1 MNLEYRKV
9 SLFEYIYG
17 KKINFSLIFKF
28 FEMHLY
34 IETCHYI
41 VRTIVQKRNDVHFE
55 EDATK
60 LSTLHVSVMRRLKKY
75 CHNIC

>member
-41 VRTIVQKRNDVHFE
+41 VRTIVQKKK
-55 EDATK
+55 TYI
-60 LSTLHVSVMRRLKKY
+60 LKKTQQS
-75 CHNIC
+75 CINSSCQCNEKVKKILS

>member
-41 VRTIVQKRNDVHFE
+41 VRTIVQKKKDVHFE

-60 LSTLHVSVMRRLKKY
+60 LHQLFMSV
-75 CHNIC
+75 

>member
-41 VRTIVQKRNDVHFE
+41 VRTIVQKKSDVHFE

-60 LSTLHVSVMRRLKKY
+60 LHQLFMSV
-75 CHNIC
+75 

>member
-41 VRTIVQKRNDVHFE
+41 VRTIVQKKKDVHFE

-60 LSTLHVSVMRRLKKY
+60 LCQLFMSV
-75 CHNIC
+75 

>member
-41 VRTIVQKRNDVHFE
+41 VRTIVQKKKDVHFE

-60 LSTLHVSVMRRLKKY
+60 LRQLFMSV
-75 CHNIC
+75 